1 MWARSGNSVTD
12 SISLRTSPRVSGW
25 RNTGRPK
32 VASVMN
38 TSQGTTSKGR
48 QVGSGARL

>member
-1 MWARSGNSVTD
+1 MSFF
-12 SISLRTSPRVSGW
+12 TSPSVSGW
-25 RNTGRPK
+25 VKTGSPN

-38 TSQGTTSKGR
+38 TSQGTTSNGR

>member
-1 MWARSGNSVTD
+1 MWVRSGNSRCD
-12 SISLRTSPRVSGW
+12 SRSLRTSPRVSGW
-25 RNTGRPK
+25 VKTGRPK

-48 QVGSGARL
+48 QVGSSARL